1 MTAAKS
7 TSDEIA
13 SVFERA
19 TQGPMRS
26 CMLIYFAHAD
36 FEETRMNNEK
46 VHKIYSGLAD
56 VQDVDPTLVRAV
68 ANFTKSLYF
77 LQTFKS
83 TKYLS

>member
-56 VQDVDPTLVRAV
+56 VQDVDPTLVRADFS
-68 ANFTKSLYF
+68 AGKCLKSWREGFYV
-77 LQTFKS
+77 
-83 TKYLS
+83 